1 MCDCSL
7 AKEQKM
13 EAVIFVGIQG
23 SGKSTFF
30 KQRFFDSHI
39 RINLDM
45 LRTKHREKLIFEAC
59 LEAKQQ
65 FVIDK
70 TNLTREEREKY
81 IAQAKSFDFR
91 IIGYYFQAN
100 LEKAIERN
108 NQRIG
113 KAKVPEK
120 ALLGSF
126 KKLQIPQ
133 FEEGFDELFYV
144 SIDEENRFVVENWK
158 DEI

>member
-1 MCDCSL
+1 
-7 AKEQKM
+7 M

-30 KQRFFDSHI
+30 KNKFFDSHI

-45 LRTKHREKLIFEAC
+45 LRTRNREKILFEAC
-59 LEAKQQ
+59 LEAKQKI
-65 FVIDK
+65 VLDN

-81 IAQAKSFDFR
+81 IVTAKSYGFK
-91 IIGYYFQAN
+91 IVAYYFQTN
-100 LEKAIERN
+100 LERAIEQN

-113 KAKVPEK
+113 KAKIPEK
-120 ALLGSF
+120 GLLGAF
-126 KKLQIPQ
+126 KKLQIPN
-133 FEEGFDELFYV
+133 FAEGFDELYYV
-144 SIDEENRFVVENWK
+144 WINDASQFVVENWK